1 MKKIS
6 LLALLPAFA
15 LVSCGETGI
24 KATEAMEIADG
35 IYAHLATAE
44 ETSYHGVTEMNTPG
58 ASAMKAE
65 VDVDLTN
72 YYLYQKSTSD
82 GETAESW
89 IYVDDTDFYV
99 VSNLAGTK
107 QYMVAEGAT
116 VEEAQANFDAYIDY
130 IETNGGSIS
139 LVALTQTGLES
150 AVTILPTC
158 ILLESGEEQVPEG
171 ISFSYH
177 LTSSG
182 EDNLSISFSMSQSGE
197 SESVEISFDNYWL
210 THMKV
215 NATSNGQTMSS
226 LTDIQ
231 VRSIARNIPDLSE
244 YTLVTGAILN

>member
-15 LVSCGETGI
+15 LVSCGGTGI
-24 KATEAMEIADG
+24 KATEAMEIANG

-72 YYLYQKSTSD
+72 YYIYQKTTSD
-82 GETAESW
+82 GETAENW
-89 IYVDDTDFYV
+89 IYVDDTDFYI

-107 QYMVAEGAT
+107 QYMVTEGAT
-116 VEEAQANFDAYIDY
+116 VEEAQANFDTYIDY
-130 IETNGGSIS
+130 IELNGGSIS

-150 AVTILPTC
+150 AVTLLQVC

-177 LTSSG
+177 LGSSG
-182 EDNLSISFSMSQSGE
+182 EDNLSVSINQSQSGE
-197 SESVEISFDNYWL
+197 SRVVEFSFDNYWL

-215 NATSNGQTMSS
+215 NDTSSNGQTMSS

-231 VRSIARNIPDLSE
+231 VRSITRNIPDLSE
-244 YTLVTGAILN
+244 YTLVTGA